1 MEDAPQRTLRDARV
15 ELLHRGGEA
24 PVEARHPDA
33 ACAARSVHHHLGFG
47 AGHRERLLA
56 EHVGARREGADGD
69 HAVQVGRR
77 RDDDDLGLGLLDH
90 LLPSLEDVRHAVAVG
105 DRLRAHHVALAD
117 GDDAAT
123 VGLKRGD
130 VGAAEAEH
138 DDADR
143 ERVLGHG
150 SVPGQFL

>member
-1 MEDAPQRTLRDARV
+1 M
-15 ELLHRGGEA
+15 
-24 PVEARHPDA
+24 
-33 ACAARSVHHHLGFG
+33 
-47 AGHRERLLA
+47 
-56 EHVGARREGADGD
+56 
-69 HAVQVGRR
+69 QVGRR

-130 VGAAEAEH
+130 VGAAEAEP